1 MFSKYIEIFYEP
13 LIKEIS
19 QNRLNIKEI
28 NPEDDD
34 YYSYIN
40 TLLNLHILSN
50 QRVLIESYSENFNSS
65 SLRKEIFSIFYI
77 IHNSFFGLKENNK
90 DLEIIKNKLEQ
101 IYSLFNLSLTSQ
113 ELTNDSLIKIIKE
126 EMIVIQMLFEII
138 TTMFQRY
145 FSLKLINMGIFEYIT
160 FSPSLKKSQFIK
172 DCYILYIIQKSLPW
186 IDLIISYMEKLY
198 FLIRKRD
205 WNYSIISAQKS
216 INIHKCE
223 FYNFYIFIGIY
234 GVVKKYLSI
243 NKNEIPIINEI
254 INLENI
260 NQMTIRLYHLTEL
273 DILYDYQVNKE
284 ILFNDL
290 IYISK
295 MNLESN
301 IIYNNYIIDN
311 LIYVEFLHL
320 NFGFDYHTLFIS
332 SYDYL
337 HDNIKN
343 INCQLIFKFTNLIN
357 ILHNEKVSKNELKQ
371 NMINLYIL
379 DSFLKSLKNFIYYH
393 MTACFNNDTLCDCYI
408 KNEWLSEVI
417 NSYCI
422 VYVLKFIVGAIIS
435 NFSFDENN
443 LIGKNNIIIPNIT
456 KIFIQLL
463 NKDSIL
469 LPVKEF
475 FFKERIIHNYL
486 ILFYHFISTLKK
498 EIISN
503 CNENILD
510 DIRVKMIEFSQQENR
525 LLFFLSNKILRKLK
539 DNLNPKSYISKIRL
553 ILNTSKVLE
562 YKDISQEISKKIIPS
577 EFNDSNKENINI
589 LPNRLN
595 NFNNELI
602 ENNLLTENK
611 KKHFL
616 FFPNESEENEQFD
629 ITKYQQNFNKNSLRD
644 INNKFKIG
652 KVNQKIILN
661 IPLSILKQS
670 PLILINED
678 SGLNILTLENEK
690 DILGLMNNKLYYS
703 KYILDQLFS
712 SLLYGESSFDEAT
725 NISNT
730 MQYYDI
736 NFEMEYL
743 EFCEQIKN
751 FIL

>member
-13 LIKEIS
+13 LINEIS
-19 QNRLNIKEI
+19 QNTLILKEI

-34 YYSYIN
+34 YFTYIN
-40 TLLNLHILSN
+40 KLLNLTILSN
-50 QRVLIESYSENFNSS
+50 QRVIIQSYSENLISI
-65 SLRKEIFSIFYI
+65 SLRKEIFSLFYI
-77 IHNSFFGLKENNK
+77 IHNSFFELKENEI

-113 ELTNDSLIKIIKE
+113 ELSNDSLIKIIKE
-126 EMIVIQMLFEII
+126 EMIVIQLLFEII

-160 FSPSLKKSQFIK
+160 FSTSLKKSQFIK

-186 IDLIISYMEKLY
+186 MDLIISYMEKLY

-234 GVVKKYLSI
+234 GVIKKYLSI

-254 INLENI
+254 INLENL
-260 NQMTIRLYHLTEL
+260 NQMAIRLYHLTEL

-295 MNLESN
+295 MNFESN
-301 IIYNNYIIDN
+301 IIYNNFIIDN
-311 LIYVEFLHL
+311 LIYVEFLNL

-337 HDNIKN
+337 CDNIKN
-343 INCQLIFKFTNLIN
+343 INCQLIVKFTNLIN
-357 ILHNEKVSKNELKQ
+357 ILHNEKVSKNELKN
-371 NMINLYIL
+371 NMINFFIL
-379 DSFLKSLKNFIYYH
+379 DSFLKSLKNLIYYH
-393 MTACFNNDTLCDCYI
+393 MTACFNNDTLCDCYV

-417 NSYCI
+417 NCYCI

-443 LIGKNNIIIPNIT
+443 LFEKNNIIIPNIT

-475 FFKERIIHNYL
+475 FFKERIIDNYL

-510 DIRVKMIEFSQQENR
+510 DIRVKMIEFSHQENK
-525 LLFFLSNKILRKLK
+525 LLFFLSNIILRKLK

-562 YKDISQEISKKIIPS
+562 FKDISQEISKKAIPS
-577 EFNDSNKENINI
+577 EFNGSNKENINI

-616 FFPNESEENEQFD
+616 FFSNVSEDEQFD
-629 ITKYQQNFNKNSLRD
+629 ITKYKESFNKNSLRD
-644 INNKFKIG
+644 INNKFKLG
-652 KVNQKIILN
+652 KVNQKLILN
-661 IPLSILKQS
+661 IPLSTLKKS

-703 KYILDQLFS
+703 KNILDQLFS
-712 SLLYGESSFDEAT
+712 SLLYGESSFEEAT
-725 NISNT
+725 NIQNT